1 MGGAKRRGA
10 FGGLL
15 TILALSTCIAG
26 AACSKKKDK
35 DVAPAGPEKTKH
47 ALRSYIRS
55 ETPKR
60 MTNKLDVD
68 FDGKV
73 KLLGYRLDPPSLTHG
88 KNAKLTLYWKSVAK
102 VDEGFQL
109 STYLLDGSGERLMTL
124 ENGPLRKKKS
134 KTKNALPP
142 SQWDPGKVYIDEVSF
157 KVPGKIKT
165 DEVKFVTSIARKS
178 ERLAITAGE
187 KDTENQALVATV
199 ALGGATKAAATPV
212 LRLDK
217 LEAATKIK
225 IDGKLDEA
233 AWQTAP
239 AIDAFVD
246 PKTGRAA
253 KNSPVQGK
261 ARMLWNADGLFLAV
275 EVSDKD
281 VVGGFKATDKD
292 PQLWT
297 KDAVELVVDP
307 DASGDNKDYYDILI
321 NPQNLVFDSHYDDYN
336 KPRTEPGGPFGHQE
350 WSSNVKS
357 KVIVDG
363 TLDKSDD
370 EDKGYTVEAMIPWKS
385 FDKAKATPPAIGDTW
400 RLNLYAVQQGPA
412 VSWTP
417 VLKAGEFHRASR
429 FGRVLFAEKGYEKT
443 AAPVTSGSA
452 GVPAGKPS
460 AATSA
465 AVSAGTPVPKAP
477 APKPAP
483 AAPTPASTP
492 AP

>member
-1 MGGAKRRGA
+1 M
-10 FGGLL
+10 
-15 TILALSTCIAG
+15 T
-26 AACSKKKDK
+26 
-35 DVAPAGPEKTKH
+35 TK
-47 ALRSYIRS
+47 LG
-55 ETPKR
+55 
-60 MTNKLDVD
+60 VD

-73 KLLGYRLDPPSLTHG
+73 KLLGYRLDPARLTPG
-88 KNAKLTLYWKSVAK
+88 KRAKLTLYWKSVAK
-102 VDEGFQL
+102 VDDGFQL
-109 STYLLDGSGERLMTL
+109 ATYLLDGSGERLMTL

-142 SQWDPGKVYIDEVSF
+142 SLWDPGKVYIDEVSF
-157 KVPGKIKT
+157 KVPSKIKT
-165 DEVKFVTSIARKS
+165 DEIKLVTSIARKS

-199 ALGGATKAAATPV
+199 ALGGGTNAAATPL

-217 LEAATKIK
+217 LETATKIK

-239 AIDAFVD
+239 AIAAFVD

-253 KNSPVQGK
+253 KDSPVQGK

-275 EVSDKD
+275 EVGDKD
-281 VVGGFKATDKD
+281 VVGGFKPTDKD

-297 KDAVELVVDP
+297 KDAIELVVDP

-321 NPQNLVFDSHYDDYN
+321 SPQNLVFDSHYDDYN
-336 KPRTEPGGPFGHQE
+336 KPRTEPGGPFGNQD

-357 KVIVDG
+357 KVVVDG

-412 VSWTP
+412 VGWTP

-460 AATSA
+460 AAASA

-483 AAPTPASTP
+483 AASTP